1 MACFQFERHPL
12 ILDDAQGNAERFL
25 RYNGSVLYVD
35 KKEDMEPERLRACFL
50 GCLKAGSTL
59 TISFGDSP
67 VDLSKIP
74 TSETHFPEQLLNRSS
89 STKVPNLKCEGTR
102 F

>member
-1 MACFQFERHPL
+1 
-12 ILDDAQGNAERFL
+12 
-25 RYNGSVLYVD
+25 
-35 KKEDMEPERLRACFL
+35 MEPERLRACFL

-74 TSETHFPEQLLNRSS
+74 TSETHFPEQLLNDLN
-89 STKVPNLKCEGTR
+89 KQLIELA
-102 F
+102 